1 MYIYTYI
8 QRCQVAAWKTTRLPT
23 ISNNS
28 NSLFFNQPLL
38 EASAAACCVHDR
50 LIEYF
55 YNNDWYD
62 FRLTNWLEHTRRST
76 LFRFFYFFCSF
87 SFVNDSIGSSRIESI
102 SGWHSHSWSGSSLSL
117 QLYHRII
124 ASMNHDWGRSESRY
138 ALFDTYPSWYSLIK
152 MINNF
157 DLTIYY
163 DHSRNCLKFT
173 DNVYKNI
180 LQLERQITFH
190 RTFAI
195 FDVILIRS
203 YPNFSDRP
211 EFFRSTR
218 TFPIRSEVS
227 NDSQPSA
234 SIEKVFQ
241 NFNIQNFFSRF

>member
-62 FRLTNWLEHTRRST
+62 FRLTKWLEHTRRST

-87 SFVNDSIGSSRIESI
+87 SFVIDSIGSSRVEQWMAFPQLIRQLVIITTVSSNNCVDEPRLGPTRI
-102 SGWHSHSWSGSSLSL
+102 SLRVWYLILLDYLS
-117 QLYHRII
+117 
-124 ASMNHDWGRSESRY
+124 
-138 ALFDTYPSWYSLIK
+138 K
-152 MINNF
+152 VINNLLRSF
-157 DLTIYY
+157 KKLFKI
-163 DHSRNCLKFT
+163 CGKC
-173 DNVYKNI
+173 YKNT
-180 LQLERQITFH
+180 LQLERHKLFH
-190 RTFAI
+190 YTFAI
-195 FDVILIRS
+195 FDILIRS

-211 EFFRSTR
+211 EFFRSIR

-227 NDSQPSA
+227 NDSQLGA

-241 NFNIQNFFSRF
+241 NFNIQNFFLF